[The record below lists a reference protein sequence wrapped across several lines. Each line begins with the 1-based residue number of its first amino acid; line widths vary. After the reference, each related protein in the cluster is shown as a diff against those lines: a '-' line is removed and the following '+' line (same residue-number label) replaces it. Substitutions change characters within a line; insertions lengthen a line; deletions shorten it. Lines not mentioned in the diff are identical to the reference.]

1 MDQISLIIPLYN
13 EEENLILLYRKL
25 TAALTAVAH
34 PYEIIFVDDGS
45 RDKSLSILKELYHED
60 PQHVRLIELRRNFGK
75 TAALV
80 AGFQQACGDI
90 LITMD
95 ADLQDDPDEIGGMVA
110 TLNEGYD
117 LVAAWRKERQDR
129 PRKQLSS
136 RIFNRVVSWLAGI
149 ELHDFNCGFKVYR
162 RSVVESVRLYSD
174 LHRYI
179 PVLAAWQGFRLT
191 EWAVT
196 HHPRHAGS
204 SKYGTGRMARGFMDL
219 LMVLFITRYMRY
231 PLRLFGW
238 AGFLTFSAGG
248 LINAY
253 LAFLWLIR
261 FVGMADIPPIGT
273 RPLLMVGI
281 LAMVLGLQLFSTGLL
296 GEMVRYFT
304 YQAEDEFSIRRVW
317 Q

>member
-1 MDQISLIIPLYN
+1 MDQISVIIPLYN
-13 EEENLILLYRKL
+13 EEENLTLLYRKL
-25 TAALTAVAH
+25 TAALTAVAS

-45 RDKSLSILKELYHED
+45 RDNSLTILKELYQED
-60 PQHVRLIELRRNFGK
+60 PRHVRLIELRRNFGK

-95 ADLQDDPDEIGGMVA
+95 ADLQDDPDEIGGMIA

-136 RIFNRVVSWLAGI
+136 RIFNRVVSRLAGI

-162 RSVVESVRLYSD
+162 RTVVESVRLYSD
-174 LHRYI
+174 LHRYT

-191 EWAVT
+191 ERAVT
-196 HHPRHAGS
+196 HHPRRAGS
-204 SKYGTGRMARGFMDL
+204 SKYGTGRIARGFMDL

-261 FVGMADIPPIGT
+261 FVGVADIPPIGT

-281 LAMVLGLQLFSTGLL
+281 LAMVLGLQLFSIGLL

-304 YQAEDEFSIRRVW
+304 YQPADEFSIRRVW